1 MRVRSTLPIFIRVNR
16 RLDRIGRD
24 MENARESRD
33 LIEHCTD
40 PRMLSRLDDSIGRSM
55 HNIYCGIEGIL
66 RDFALE
72 LDGSVPASPSFH
84 ADLLEQM
91 STSLDSRPALMQY
104 SDEVKTLMRYR
115 HAFRNGYGEAMHED
129 WLLEMLAS
137 VENRILP
144 GLEAGLEVM
153 RKFLE
158 GEPEEPGFSDPS
170 H

>member
-1 MRVRSTLPIFIRVNR
+1 MRVRSALPIFIRVNR

-40 PRMLSRLDDSIGRSM
+40 PRILSRLDDSIGRSL

-66 RDFALE
+66 HDFALE
-72 LDGSVPASPSFH
+72 LDGSVPASSSFH

-104 SDEVKTLMRYR
+104 SDEVKTLMRHR
-115 HAFRNGYGEAMHED
+115 HAFRNGYGEAMQED
-129 WLLEMLAS
+129 WLLEILAL

-144 GLEAGLEVM
+144 DLEAGLEVM

-158 GEPEEPGFSDPS
+158 GDHQEPLPSSPS